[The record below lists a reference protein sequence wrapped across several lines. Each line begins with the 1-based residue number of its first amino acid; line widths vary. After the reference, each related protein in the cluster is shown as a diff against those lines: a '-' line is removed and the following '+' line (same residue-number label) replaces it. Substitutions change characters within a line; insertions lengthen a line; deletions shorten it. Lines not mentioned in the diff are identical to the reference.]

1 MQEVMLIFS
10 GTTLPYEIMPDAM
23 QKVISIFPMT
33 QGIQLMKA
41 AFLGASVNNIRISII
56 VMAVV
61 TAVCTGIA
69 VKCFKWE

>member
-56 VMAVV
+56 VMVVV

-69 VKCFKWE
+69 AKCFKWE